1 MAIKLSAR
9 QQAQLAFLQT
19 LPPKFQRMHSV
30 IEEMA
35 ALRADEVV
43 VRGFTRQLD
52 EVKANAAALSISGM
66 ADTAGLMA
74 TMARRGGGLQMKVR
88 GLRELLGSL
97 KFNYEA
103 ALRSA
108 NTPEAA
114 DGDRGAGEP

>member
-1 MAIKLSAR
+1 MMAVKLSAR

-30 IEEMA
+30 VEQMA
-35 ALRADEVV
+35 AMHADESV
-43 VRGFTRQLD
+43 VRGFIRTLD
-52 EVKANAAALSISGM
+52 EIKAGAGALSLTSL

-97 KFNYEA
+97 KINYEG
-103 ALRSA
+103 ALRQA
-108 NTPEAA
+108 TTPEPV
-114 DGDRGAGEP
+114 GD

>member
-9 QQAQLAFLQT
+9 QQAQLAYLQT
-19 LPPKFQRMHSV
+19 LPPKLHRMQSV

-35 ALRADEVV
+35 ALRADEIV
-43 VRGFTRQLD
+43 VRGFARQLD
-52 EVKANAAALSISGM
+52 EVKANAAALSIAGL

-108 NTPEAA
+108 NTPETS
-114 DGDRGAGEP
+114 DQDRGTDDP